1 MMNQTTKTNNSTAQ
15 TGLPGNILKIFAA
28 LTMLFDH
35 AALTV
40 VYAMLAKSPD
50 YLDLVFSPDV
60 TTEQIATIPTDYMN
74 LFTIYTVMRL
84 VGRIA
89 FPIFAFLVFEGFM
102 HTSNIK
108 RYLTRMGLLALIS
121 EIPYNL
127 VVSTVNNGTASVFYP
142 QLQNTVCTL
151 FIGLLMLCAMKHFE
165 AKDTSPKA
173 AIKQLICQLF
183 CLLLTAVVAIVL
195 RTDYSYL
202 GILFIGE
209 LYMFRNSKKLQIL
222 SGCILFLGSNF
233 ACLLAFIPIAMYN
246 GMLLRSK
253 KFQYFFYIFYPVHL
267 LVLYLISMVM

>member
-50 YLDLVFSPDV
+50 YLDLVFSADV
-60 TTEQIATIPTDYMN
+60 TTEQLATIPTDYMN

-108 RYLTRMGLLALIS
+108 RYLTRVGLLALIS

-127 VVSTVNNGTASVFYP
+127 VVSTVNNGTASVLYP

-165 AKDTSPKA
+165 AKDTSPKT

-183 CLLLTAVVAIVL
+183 CLLLTAVIAIVL

-246 GMLLRSK
+246 GTLIRSK
-253 KFQYFFYIFYPVHL
+253 KFQYFFYIFYPLHL